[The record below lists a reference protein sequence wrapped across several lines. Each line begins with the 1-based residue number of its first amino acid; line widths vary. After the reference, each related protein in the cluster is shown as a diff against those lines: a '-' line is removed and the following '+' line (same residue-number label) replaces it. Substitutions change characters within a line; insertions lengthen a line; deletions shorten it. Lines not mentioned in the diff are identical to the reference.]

1 MKEKKY
7 LRSADAQKVY
17 ENVERILP
25 KGPHWD
31 VRIAVAG
38 DYFKLYK
45 DGEPFLDDSAN
56 EDSYSIDG
64 MISWIESYFLN

>member
-1 MKEKKY
+1 MEKKKY

-17 ENVERILP
+17 ESVQHILP
-25 KGPHWD
+25 KGPRWE
-31 VRIAVAG
+31 VRVAVVG

-56 EDSYSIDG
+56 EDAYSIDG
-64 MISWIESYFLN
+64 MIGWIESNFLE